1 MKFRKEYQT
10 YLLIVIA
17 IITAGYF
24 LKPFFFN
31 KKKKVVEGQ
40 EGQAADAYKDDVG
53 IMALIAAA
61 NLLTILGQPTTI
73 DYNEAVVTTATTAAT
88 AANAAATTSAAAAAY
103 AAANAAYAAY
113 AAANP
118 KAMNAA
124 YAAANAAANAA
135 GYADAYANDQT
146 DLIITTIRE
155 SANYKKVMTTYNNNP
170 ANLKTT
176 YITAASLIDQSVFE
190 TKNKI

>member
-1 MKFRKEYQT
+1 MKFRKEHQR

-17 IITAGYF
+17 IITTGYF
-24 LKPFFFN
+24 LKPFFF

-88 AANAAATTSAAAAAY
+88 AANAAAAAY

-135 GYADAYANDQT
+135 SYADAYANDQT

-155 SANYKKVMTTYNNNP
+155 NANYKKVMTTYNNNP

-176 YITAASLIDQSVFE
+176 YITAAGLIDQSVFE

>member
-17 IITAGYF
+17 IITTGYF
-24 LKPFFFN
+24 LKPFFF

-88 AANAAATTSAAAAAY
+88 AANAAATAANAAAAAY

-135 GYADAYANDQT
+135 SYADAYANDQT

-155 SANYKKVMTTYNNNP
+155 NANYKKVMTTYNNNP

-176 YITAASLIDQSVFE
+176 YITAAGLIDQSVFE